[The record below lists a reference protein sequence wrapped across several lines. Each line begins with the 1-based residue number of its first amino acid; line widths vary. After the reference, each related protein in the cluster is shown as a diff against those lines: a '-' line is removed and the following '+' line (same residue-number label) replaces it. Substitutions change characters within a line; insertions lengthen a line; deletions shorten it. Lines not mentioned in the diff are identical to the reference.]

1 MDKGDLL
8 FMLFHTTHH
17 LYFFQPSSP
26 ISLHSANKHSFA
38 SYHILRE

>member
-8 FMLFHTTHH
+8 FMLFHTTRH
-17 LYFFQPSSP
+17 LHFFQPSSP
-26 ISLHSANKHSFA
+26 IPLRSANKYSFA